1 MKKFTSVYLLLL
13 AFCLCGCQSN
23 TMSTDT
29 QFILDTVATITANS
43 SSEVLDGAFELC
55 RNYEERLS
63 RTKKESDIYRL
74 NLSEGFTET
83 DEETLKIIERSVYY
97 GKLSSGKFD
106 ITVMPVSSLWDFNNQ
121 IIPSKNEIAEALK
134 NVDYEAI
141 EILDNKVNL
150 NGKKIDLG
158 GIAKGYI
165 ADKVKEYLTENG
177 ATKGIINLGGNVI
190 VFGDEYEVGIQKPF
204 SDDISATLKLKNKAI
219 VTSGIYQR
227 YIKDKDKIYHH
238 IIDPDTGYGVENELA
253 SVTVIG
259 DCSMDCDALSTVCM
273 LVGTQKAKEIIKNT
287 PNTEAVFID
296 RNGNL
301 ELTDGLYLKND
312 YIYLK

>member
-1 MKKFTSVYLLLL
+1 MKKLTSVYLLLL

-23 TMSTDT
+23 SMSSDT

-43 SSEVLDGAFELC
+43 DSDVINGAFELC
-55 RNYEERLS
+55 QNYEKKLS
-63 RTKKESDIYRL
+63 RTKKESEVYKL
-74 NLSEGFTET
+74 NSFGGFKET

-97 GKLSSGKFD
+97 GELSSGKFD
-106 ITVMPVSSLWDFNNQ
+106 ITVLPVSSLWDFNNQ
-121 IIPSKNEIAEALK
+121 IIPSKSEIAEALQ

-141 EILDNKVNL
+141 EIVGNKVNL
-150 NGKKIDLG
+150 NGKQIDLG

-165 ADKVKEYLTENG
+165 ADRVKDYLTENG

-190 VFGDEYEVGIQKPF
+190 VFGKEYEVGIQKPF
-204 SDDISATLKLKNKAI
+204 SDGISATLKLKNKSV

-227 YIKDKDKIYHH
+227 YIKDGDALYHH
-238 IIDPDTGYGVENELA
+238 IIDPDTGYGIENELA

-273 LVGTQKAKEIIKNT
+273 LVGTENAKKIIENT
-287 PNTEAVFID
+287 PDTEAVFID
-296 RNGNL
+296 RDGNL
-301 ELTDGLYLKND
+301 KLTDGLFLKDGCVYLK
-312 YIYLK
+312 